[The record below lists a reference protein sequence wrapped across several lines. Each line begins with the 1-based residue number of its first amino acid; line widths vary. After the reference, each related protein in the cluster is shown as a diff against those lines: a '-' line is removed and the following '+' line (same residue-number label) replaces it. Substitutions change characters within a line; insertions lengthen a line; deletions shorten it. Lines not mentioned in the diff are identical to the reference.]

1 MTRDSTSDRCPHC
14 GQLLADQPSTE
25 ARLREWCIENG
36 HHITP
41 LGAVYEDA
49 AAAILDRSP
58 STLANWRAN
67 GGSAVRFG
75 RSGRNGRIT
84 YRLDHLAA
92 YLDRNRS
99 PYGTD

>member
-1 MTRDSTSDRCPHC
+1 MSSNCPHC
-14 GQLLADQPSTE
+14 GHSLDTEQPDTLAQLRAWCE
-25 ARLREWCIENG
+25 ANG

-58 STLANWRAN
+58 STLANRRAN
-67 GGSAVRFG
+67 GGVSVPYS

-92 YLDRNRS
+92 YIDSNRS
-99 PYGTD
+99 PYGTN